1 MINSGFKVGLI
12 PDAFVYHKRRTSF
25 GQFYKQTHNFGK
37 GRIDIYCLYPKE
49 LKPVHALP
57 AVFVLGLIFL
67 LMIDVINLLTMDEI
81 YFLHILGLIGNTF
94 LAFYTIL
101 LFLHALVTTKSL
113 KVGLLSV
120 VAAFT
125 QLIAYG
131 SGFLSQYAHRFIT
144 NKRG

>member
-1 MINSGFKVGLI
+1 
-12 PDAFVYHKRRTSF
+12 
-25 GQFYKQTHNFGK
+25 
-37 GRIDIYCLYPKE
+37 
-49 LKPVHALP
+49 
-57 AVFVLGLIFL
+57 
-67 LMIDVINLLTMDEI
+67 MDEI
-81 YFLHILGLIGNTF
+81 YFLHILGLIGNTI
-94 LAFYTIL
+94 LALYTIL